1 MTRGA
6 WFRGRVLAHCVAGA
20 APLRRAIICKGI
32 AMHRIAIMLCAA
44 AVGFSAPSYAQAPA
58 PATAAAATA
67 EAKPVA
73 AYKFVEPRVI
83 ADYPLPSK
91 SDPRVCLEFPTQ
103 QQIIACA
110 NRYLPRRK

>member
-1 MTRGA
+1 MKH
-6 WFRGRVLAHCVAGA
+6 VV
-20 APLRRAIICKGI
+20 I
-32 AMHRIAIMLCAA
+32 
-44 AVGFSAPSYAQAPA
+44 VGCM
-58 PATAAAATA
+58 AAAATA
-67 EAKPVA
+67 WGQTSAPNGSENAAAAAPAA

-110 NRYLPRRK
+110 NRYLPRRKS